1 MVRAARTW
9 TVRGALSVAPCRC
22 GRGWRASLSAAG
34 RRRRSVRAVNAHPP
48 TRASPG
54 AAPALIRNV
63 LFGVRHIVPS
73 QQVTSSSPACA
84 PSLDLSKGSQGVQK
98 EASEDNGADSA
109 RRERQDGLGWRRK
122 EGERG
127 MGGCSDSA
135 TDLCLSVYTVIQG
148 FAELTLPPTALPS
161 HHHRPHRPSSPSP
174 PVLPPSLPRAYP
186 APLRPPD
193 DLSAIPRP
201 LRSPG
206 KIPVRASSPQAPRP
220 EPIPRSPPFL
230 STRHRP
236 FWRTSPTS
244 PPCSLTTSSASLVFR
259 SHSLNPGLS
268 RACPIWVW
276 TRGCGSNSNSL
287 PSSSERNSRQMVVRS
302 LSRWVQPFP
311 LCRCVSHPSFFR
323 AITPRPSHPHPT
335 PSASLGIHISC
346 TTRCGC
352 ALPPSIASSTALI

>member
-9 TVRGALSVAPCRC
+9 TVRRALSVAPCRC

-186 APLRPPD
+186 APLRPP
-193 DLSAIPRP
+193 
-201 LRSPG
+201 
-206 KIPVRASSPQAPRP
+206 
-220 EPIPRSPPFL
+220 
-230 STRHRP
+230 T
-236 FWRTSPTS
+236 TS
-244 PPCSLTTSSASLVFR
+244 PPSPVLCAPRARYPCGPPPLRLLAQSPFLV
-259 SHSLNPGLS
+259 L
-268 RACPIWVW
+268 
-276 TRGCGSNSNSL
+276 L
-287 PSSSERNSRQMVVRS
+287 PSY
-302 LSRWVQPFP
+302 P
-311 LCRCVSHPSFFR
+311 R
-323 AITPRPSHPHPT
+323 AIVPSGAPLQPHHHAP
-335 PSASLGIHISC
+335 
-346 TTRCGC
+346 
-352 ALPPSIASSTALI
+352 

>member
-1 MVRAARTW
+1 METKRGREGNGRLFRLRHRFVFERVYRYSGLRRTH
-9 TVRGALSVAPCRC
+9 VAPDRS
-22 GRGWRASLSAAG
+22 SL
-34 RRRRSVRAVNAHPP
+34 PP
-48 TRASPG
+48 P
-54 AAPALIRNV
+54 P
-63 LFGVRHIVPS
+63 
-73 QQVTSSSPACA
+73 SSSPV
-84 PSLDLSKGSQGVQK
+84 L
-98 EASEDNGADSA
+98 
-109 RRERQDGLGWRRK
+109 
-122 EGERG
+122 
-127 MGGCSDSA
+127 
-135 TDLCLSVYTVIQG
+135 
-148 FAELTLPPTALPS
+148 ALPS
-161 HHHRPHRPSSPSP
+161 RPPSVPPSSVSR
-174 PVLPPSLPRAYP
+174 SSS
-186 APLRPPD
+186 PPD

-230 STRHRP
+230 SARHRP

-352 ALPPSIASSTALI
+352 ALPPPSRAPLP